1 MPFRDINPA
10 PLNPLAYGEM
20 VGNIGTNILAGEERG
35 MRDAL
40 LMDRIGRDVATRN
53 ALAGYFEAPEAE
65 RGARLNDLVAA
76 DPKTAA
82 SVLEIQAMRREIE
95 MAQRKEQ
102 ALKEYTAANAVLKS
116 DKPALA
122 LRLLDS
128 DGTFLKQLHDAGLID
143 SSDGISDD
151 EARIVA
157 EWARDQ
163 TAPIAG
169 IVAEPDSFSR
179 KLATVKAEIGRPLT
193 DEEVLKMAGGG
204 TTINIGDKLNEPIPI
219 SQIDSVRLPDG
230 NPVPI
235 GTTFEQARALGAQ
248 VQSPDEQKRRAQADA
263 ALGVLGELEEL
274 ALGPSGVF
282 TNVEPGFVNRAAA
295 AITHALDMATQNNP
309 ESSRYEDLSKST
321 LAPFIKMLGES
332 GALAEG
338 DVSRALGLLPRNFP
352 LPDTKQVA
360 REKLRALR
368 EIVTRGIRNFNST
381 ASAATSTSSLPP
393 LPPGFTLDEPQP
405 EGE

>member
-393 LPPGFTLDEPQP
+393 LPPGFTLDEPQT

>member
-40 LMDRIGRDVATRN
+40 LMDRIGRDVATRS

-82 SVLEIQAMRREIE
+82 SVLEIQAMRGEIE

-282 TNVEPGFVNRAAA
+282 TNVEPGFVKRAAA

-393 LPPGFTLDEPQP
+393 LPPGFTLDQP